1 MDLFP
6 LIFLYLINCSRQIY
20 CLFNPLTTKFI
31 VRRLAGLS
39 LCLELQPDKRVY
51 GVMNKNTK
59 FGLIALAAFTA
70 LTLSGPAF
78 ADGIDMGAGGATANL
93 GGDTGSHSTSVL
105 NDGSSNGANQGSS
118 FGFDE
123 SSPATA
129 SQGKEG
135 DVGRTTDFTRG
146 KYYGN
151 SQTTGAQYQTSKG
164 DEVVKEYNDINL
176 LSNYS
181 FDNSAV
187 PSGSFNYGFNGS
199 GDVSQ
204 MGAKY
209 VGNGWYLPK
218 TSTGSV
224 DLNIV
229 SP

>member
-1 MDLFP
+1 MKK
-6 LIFLYLINCSRQIY
+6 I
-20 CLFNPLTTKFI
+20 TKHSF
-31 VRRLAGLS
+31 
-39 LCLELQPDKRVY
+39 
-51 GVMNKNTK
+51 
-59 FGLIALAAFTA
+59 IALAALVA
-70 LTLSGPAF
+70 LSLSSSAAF
-78 ADGIDMGAGGATANL
+78 ADGIDMGANGATANL
-93 GGDTGSHSTSVL
+93 GGETGSHSTSVL
-105 NDGSSNGANQGSS
+105 SDGNSGAANEGSS

-123 SSPATA
+123 GSPATA

-151 SQTTGAQYQTSKG
+151 SQTTTPQYQTTKG
-164 DEVVKEYNDINL
+164 DAVVKEYNDINL

-187 PSGSFNYGFNGS
+187 PSGSFSFGFNGS
-199 GDVSQ
+199 GNVSQ
-204 MGAKY
+204 MGSKY

>member
-1 MDLFP
+1 M
-6 LIFLYLINCSRQIY
+6 
-20 CLFNPLTTKFI
+20 K
-31 VRRLAGLS
+31 
-39 LCLELQPDKRVY
+39 
-51 GVMNKNTK
+51 KNRK
-59 FGLIALAAFTA
+59 LGFIALAAFA
-70 LTLSGPAF
+70 FSFASPAF
-78 ADGIDMGAGGATANL
+78 ADGIDMGANGATANL
-93 GGDTGSHSTSVL
+93 GGDTGSHSTSVM
-105 NDGSSNGANQGSS
+105 NDGSSTGASEGSTYS
-118 FGFDE
+118 FDE
-123 SSPATA
+123 GSPATA

-135 DVGRTTDFTRG
+135 DVGRTTDYTRG

-151 SQTTGAQYQTSKG
+151 SQTTSQQFQNSKG
-164 DEVVKEYNDINL
+164 EAVVKEYNDINL

-187 PSGSFNYGFNGS
+187 PSGTYSFGFNGS
-199 GDVSQ
+199 GSPSQ

>member
-1 MDLFP
+1 M
-6 LIFLYLINCSRQIY
+6 
-20 CLFNPLTTKFI
+20 K
-31 VRRLAGLS
+31 
-39 LCLELQPDKRVY
+39 
-51 GVMNKNTK
+51 KNTK
-59 FGLIALAAFTA
+59 LSLIALAAITA
-70 LTLSGPAF
+70 FSLSSKAAF
-78 ADGIDMGAGGATANL
+78 ADGIDMGANGATANL

-105 NDGSSNGANQGSS
+105 NDGSGGTQNQGSS

-123 SSPATA
+123 GSPATA

-151 SQTTGAQYQTSKG
+151 SQTTTPQYQSTKG
-164 DEVVKEYNDINL
+164 DAVVKEYNDINL

-187 PSGSFNYGFNGS
+187 PSGSFTYGFNGS
-199 GDVSQ
+199 GDPSQ

>member
-1 MDLFP
+1 M
-6 LIFLYLINCSRQIY
+6 
-20 CLFNPLTTKFI
+20 K
-31 VRRLAGLS
+31 
-39 LCLELQPDKRVY
+39 
-51 GVMNKNTK
+51 KNTK
-59 FGLIALAAFTA
+59 FGFIALAVIAA
-70 LTLSGPAF
+70 STLSVPAF
-78 ADGIDMGAGGATANL
+78 ADGIDMGAGGAQANL
-93 GGDTGSHSTSVL
+93 GGDTGLHSTSVL
-105 NDGSSNGANQGSS
+105 NDGSSSTNQGSS

-123 SSPATA
+123 GSPATA

-151 SQTTGAQYQTSKG
+151 SQVTKPQYESTKG
-164 DEVVKEYNDINL
+164 EAVVKEYNDINL

-187 PSGSFNYGFNGS
+187 PSGSFSFGFNGS
-199 GDVSQ
+199 GDPSQ

>member
-1 MDLFP
+1 MKK
-6 LIFLYLINCSRQIY
+6 I
-20 CLFNPLTTKFI
+20 TK
-31 VRRLAGLS
+31 LS
-39 LCLELQPDKRVY
+39 
-51 GVMNKNTK
+51 
-59 FGLIALAAFTA
+59 FIALAAFTA
-70 LTLSGPAF
+70 FSFSSNAAF
-78 ADGIDMGAGGATANL
+78 ADGIDMGANGATANL

-105 NDGSSNGANQGSS
+105 NDGSGGTQNQGSS

-123 SSPATA
+123 GSPATA

-151 SQTTGAQYQTSKG
+151 SQTTTPQYQTTKG
-164 DEVVKEYNDINL
+164 DAVVKEYNDINL

-187 PSGSFNYGFNGS
+187 PSGSSNLGFTGNG
-199 GDVSQ
+199 GVSNKGSQ
-204 MGAKY
+204 Y
-209 VGNGWYLPK
+209 VGNGWYLPT

-229 SP
+229 GP

>member
-1 MDLFP
+1 M
-6 LIFLYLINCSRQIY
+6 
-20 CLFNPLTTKFI
+20 K
-31 VRRLAGLS
+31 
-39 LCLELQPDKRVY
+39 
-51 GVMNKNTK
+51 KNTK
-59 FGLIALAAFTA
+59 FGFIALAAFATFSLTA
-70 LTLSGPAF
+70 PAF
-78 ADGIDMGAGGATANL
+78 ADGIDMGANGATANL
-93 GGDTGSHSTSVL
+93 GGDTGSGSTNVL
-105 NDGSSNGANQGSS
+105 NDGSSSANQGSS

-151 SQTTGAQYQTSKG
+151 SQITKPQYESTKG
-164 DEVVKEYNDINL
+164 DLVVKEYNDINL

-187 PSGSFNYGFNGS
+187 PSGSFNYGFTGS

-218 TSTGSV
+218 TSTGSL
-224 DLNIV
+224 DINIV